1 MILFMKNID
10 KDALKKFIL
19 EASRATYASGDES
32 IKQKQ
37 TDGSTTIEFKKGLY
51 AYHDNYFGG
60 EPYGGREV
68 VFLNN
73 KPIWIMVY
81 YGFVHANVQGKEVYP
96 FLIESLSNATLEMPY
111 RGPASFESTTWRYE
125 NKLVDDVDKFS
136 GTEKIYKNDICV
148 YEASY
153 LGGFVD
159 R

>member
-1 MILFMKNID
+1 MENFE
-10 KDALKKFIL
+10 KDALKSFIL

-32 IKQKQ
+32 LKQKQ
-37 TDGSTTIEFKKGLY
+37 RDASTTIEYKRGSWS
-51 AYHDNYFGG
+51 YHDNYFGG

-68 VFLNN
+68 VFLDG
-73 KPIWIMVY
+73 KPTWMMVY
-81 YGFVHANVQGKEVYP
+81 YGLVHANVQRKEVYT

-111 RGPASFESTTWRYE
+111 RGPALFENAPWRYE
-125 NKLVDDVDKFS
+125 NKLVGDVDNFS
-136 GTEKIYKNDICV
+136 GTEKIYKDGICV